1 MDATFERTM
10 SIADAAISTA
20 LYGTLESPQDVDF
33 YTFQRRTGDAVL
45 LDMSIPK
52 IDGQKNFVPSIT
64 LIGPGL
70 NADGLDQSVTPAQL
84 SVPAGSGTVTI
95 DAAQEAAQAIG
106 VASAR
111 RYSCPAMVCTASRF
125 GPTWG
130 RLGAIRWLWA
140 SAKCAIV
147 LSRLRE

>member
-1 MDATFERTM
+1 M

-45 LDMSIPK
+45 LGMSIPK

-64 LIGPGL
+64 LIGRGLNGPGL

-147 LSRLRE
+147 LSGLRE